1 MKKTLAILLSLALV
15 ICMIPATAATAF
27 AGGGALSNNMITITN
42 VPTTYTGKEF
52 TPTVTV
58 TNGTTTYYPNT
69 DLKITWSKTVNGTA
83 QNNYTG
89 EFKDAATYTVTVE
102 PADGH
107 QTLTGSATASF
118 TVVARD
124 LSTVSYYIPA
134 QEKRTDSTTLADSI
148 KNTMTTKVIESG
160 SKETVLDLKK
170 DIKITVTGEGDTGRT
185 AAITP
190 AESNK
195 NVTGT
200 SGGIVFSVK
209 NGISDYH
216 LTGVSAK
223 TYTGSAITQT
233 GLSLQ
238 DSSNNAVNLSTNYW
252 KLVYTN
258 NVDAGTASVKAV
270 GVEPYVGE
278 TEPVHFTINGA
289 GAETAY
295 KNGLLKISDIGNQVL
310 NATPTVT
317 VSEKVAGSWKNIES
331 SKYNVTYRENSSAGT
346 AYADVTFVND
356 YNYTG
361 TISKAF
367 NVVASDKNIGTMQV
381 YYGDKDVSSSPMS
394 ATAYRYNGSS
404 QPISSSIKV
413 YKDAS
418 AYTAKNPLS
427 TSYYD
432 VVYKY
437 QDTTKTTADKTVST
451 TSPVEAKVYSVY
463 IVGKNGY
470 AGEKYIG
477 TYTIPQYN
485 MSFVTVSVSMASA
498 TSVPAV
504 TVRSAYENIT
514 FVKDK
519 DYAVSYNTYASTGKV
534 WVTVTPIATGNLTGS
549 SNSGYYSIVSKS
561 ITSCTASF
569 KDGKTSASYT
579 GSAIPVEVVVKD
591 GYYTTL
597 TKNTHYTVAYKNEA
611 GKTVYEIKDAGRYT
625 IEISGMNGYTG
636 TTYLYFT
643 VTGNDIS
650 TYTVVLDKTS
660 VDATGYSIVLPKVT
674 KVYSG
679 STTLYS
685 TNYTVSYQNAAGTT
699 VTSAYAPGTYKV
711 AVTGAG
717 KYSGTAYATFTIV
730 GKTQSITGVN
740 STYTVKPTTEAFK
753 LTPKAAEGT
762 FTYTSSDNTVATV
775 SSTGVVTPL
784 KAGRAKITIKTT
796 GNTRYNPA
804 EFSTVIKV
812 YPTKAVITKKPWTTG
827 KSKIKVRWNKQ
838 DNVTRYEVR
847 YSRVKS
853 FASGT
858 YITKKVDAAQNDY
871 TTQSTTIKNLQSG
884 QKYYVKVRAVK
895 EVYND
900 YGKKLT
906 YYGEWSGWRTVYA
919 K

>member
-27 AGGGALSNNMITITN
+27 AETAALTDNMISIAYSTAEYN
-42 VPTTYTGKEF
+42 GSNAL
-52 TPTVTV
+52 PTVTV
-58 TNGTTTYYPNT
+58 TGGAVENT
-69 DLKITWSKTVNGTA
+69 D
-83 QNNYTG
+83 
-89 EFKDAATYTVTVE
+89 YTVE
-102 PADGH
+102 W
-107 QTLTGSATASF
+107 
-118 TVVARD
+118 
-124 LSTVSYYIPA
+124 
-134 QEKRTDSTTLADSI
+134 
-148 KNTMTTKVIESG
+148 
-160 SKETVLDLKK
+160 KK
-170 DIKITVTGEGDTGRT
+170 TGEGTTSTVTSGSDLAAGTYEVTVKPKSGSTILT
-185 AAITP
+185 ASTDSEGITSTKKFTITKYNLTNHTVKI
-190 AESNK
+190 EVDNQ
-195 NVTGT
+195 VTGT
-200 SGGIVFSVK
+200 SEVSMDSIHFYVNGKEASGTLREFFTSRFTVTKGENQTVSLSEKDSKDNFEGEPLTATYIEKSDISNLTFNVASTVYDGKIKNIKDLVTVK
-209 NGISDYH
+209 SSNTTIS
-216 LTGVSAK
+216 TGNYDVTCNEEVKKAK
-223 TYTGSAITQT
+223 TYTLVVT
-233 GLSLQ
+233 GKGDYAGKKSDVSLTV
-238 DSSNNAVNLSTNYW
+238 SPRGVSNISIDAVPTRVQGQN
-252 KLVYTN
+252 
-258 NVDAGTASVKAV
+258 
-270 GVEPYVGE
+270 
-278 TEPVHFTINGA
+278 
-289 GAETAY
+289 ETAIPDLVVKDY
-295 KNGLLKISDIGNQVL
+295 LNGSY
-310 NATPTVT
+310 VT
-317 VSEKVAGSWKNIES
+317 LTAGED
-331 SKYNVTYRENSSAGT
+331 YNVGALTNKRTKNSTTDTY
-346 AYADVTFVND
+346 DIPVTFTGNYSGSKTATVDVVNSA
-356 YNYTG
+356 YGVN
-361 TISKAF
+361 
-367 NVVASDKNIGTMQV
+367 NMQV
-381 YYGDKDVSSSPMS
+381 YYGDKNVTSVGMT

-579 GSAIPVEVVVKD
+579 GSVIPVEVVVKD

-597 TKNTHYTVAYKNEA
+597 TKNTHYTVTYKNEA

-625 IEISGMNGYTG
+625 IEINGMNGYTG

-660 VDATGYSIVLPKVT
+660 VDATGYSVVLPKVT

-838 DNVTRYEVR
+838 DNVTRYEIR

-853 FASGT
+853 FAKGT
-858 YITKKVDAAQNDY
+858 YLTKKVDAAQNDY